1 MANRSPAPLRTVGTV
16 LRALLG
22 LSLLAALVV
31 GAPYLLLAVG
41 HQPTELSGGTKL
53 LTQQDDGSLFLV
65 VLTCIGWAAWAAFAF
80 SVLVELV
87 AVLRRRSAPRIRGLG
102 GMQSLASFLIGGIV
116 LLAPTAASAA
126 TVTPAVAAT
135 VTHTVGQGNGATHET
150 QAAAGTAKLRH
161 TVTSATESPWELAQ
175 TYLGSG
181 PRWKDIAAL
190 NPDIPELVA
199 GDQYLPQGAVLTL
212 PNDAR
217 LPVTTDTVSTTEAL
231 TGPTSTIHPQGDKK
245 KEATAS
251 YTVRAGDNLSSIA
264 DSELGDGDRWP
275 ELYEANKGSQQ
286 PYGHTFTDPD
296 RIYPGQELTLP
307 TGGQQPRPGTD
318 TDHPAAPRDTH
329 RATPDN
335 DRPAAPEKN
344 EHQEAQDKEDDA
356 SPAPDAQQQ
365 DREEQAELGAGAA
378 EARTAAPESTGSAAT
393 HREASTS
400 AEPET
405 GATSSA
411 SVPAEPTA
419 PTASAAS
426 AGEREAASSG
436 SRAGV
441 IGLAATGILAAGLV
455 GSLAYRRTMQQR
467 RRRRGHRIA
476 MPSGRSAETERAMRS
491 VDAGVE
497 LGLLAGA
504 LRTAALHLAQEG
516 RPLPEITT
524 VQLGARGVR
533 LHLADAVP
541 PVAPFT
547 AVPDHTGQWW
557 CPAGTRELLPAEELR
572 EVDPPFPALAVL
584 GEDEDGAIVL
594 VDLEHVGA
602 LHLTGTGRLALLR
615 TLALSLALTP
625 LAEQIEIAVAG
636 EDTAPGLSMLDGNR
650 VTPYPDL
657 GDAVRVLEQ
666 HQAGQQQVLEGFGQ
680 EGSLSVARASEDLV
694 EELWPLVVLA
704 DLDTC
709 PDAERSQ
716 GRLWQVLE
724 APVRSAMA
732 IVTSS
737 TVAPDRD
744 GVWCVDTDAGEVTV
758 PGSGV
763 RVELV
768 TVTEEEYVDVLELGL
783 TADSPTDHPGPQPAA
798 TEPAAPAWTYY
809 EEEPEA
815 QPAVPSVS
823 YYDEEPART
832 EAGTAPAGV
841 SGLGEGVRGP
851 GLLVGLADLDDE
863 PGERPVGEGRS
874 VDQEPAP
881 VAPLGQRVA
890 AASSPGDVVPALVSA
905 SKVSVRLPQDDIPAQ
920 ASVDDV
926 CVDAEGES
934 SPLVC
939 VLGPVELKGARG
951 SVASNRR
958 TLALELTAWLA
969 LHPGATSHQLDEVI
983 APSGRVTRDTRNS
996 RMGGVRKWL
1005 GAANPADP
1013 TTLYLPH
1020 MNQQADKLYRLSGVR
1035 CDWAEFERLVQE
1047 SHRADGAD
1055 AQRLLRQALT
1065 LVRGRPFAGIPARRY
1080 TWAEP
1085 LCQDMVSAIVDAADD
1100 LADRCLKL
1108 GDARGALWA
1117 VARGLDAAREME
1129 CLWRHKFRALAMLGQ
1144 FDELAA
1150 EVRELDALVLDL
1162 GTAVEEATEELL
1174 QELESSH

>member
-1 MANRSPAPLRTVGTV
+1 MANRSPAPLRAVGTV

-31 GAPYLLLAVG
+31 GVPYLLLAVG
-41 HQPTELSGGTKL
+41 HQPAELSGGTEL

-80 SVLVELV
+80 SVLVEIV

-126 TVTPAVAAT
+126 TVAPAVAAT
-135 VTHTVGQGNGATHET
+135 ITHTAGQTGQPTGET
-150 QAAAGTAKLRH
+150 SAPHADTDTPKPRH

-212 PNDAR
+212 PDDAR
-217 LPVTTDTVSTTEAL
+217 LPAATDSVSTTDAS
-231 TGPTSTIHPQGDKK
+231 THPTSDIHAQGDKK

-251 YTVRAGDNLSSIA
+251 YTVRAGDSLSKIA

-275 ELYEANKGSQQ
+275 EIYKANKGSQQ

-296 RIYPGQELTLP
+296 RIYPGQELALP
-307 TGGQQPRPGTD
+307 TENQQPRPDPDTD
-318 TDHPAAPRDTH
+318 QPASPRDSHRAIPDNDHPAAP
-329 RATPDN
+329 
-335 DRPAAPEKN
+335 EKDD
-344 EHQEAQDKEDDA
+344 HQETQDDS

-365 DREEQAELGAGAA
+365 DREGQGELGAGAA
-378 EARTAAPESTGSAAT
+378 GAPTSAPEPAGSATAAPEPSASTQP
-393 HREASTS
+393 EAS
-400 AEPET
+400 
-405 GATSSA
+405 ATSSSA
-411 SVPAEPTA
+411 SAPAEPTA
-419 PTASAAS
+419 PAAS
-426 AGEREAASSG
+426 KTASSG

-455 GSLAYRRTMQQR
+455 GSLAYRRMMQQR

-476 MPSGRSAETERAMRS
+476 MPSGRSAETERALRS
-491 VDAGVE
+491 VDAGAE
-497 LGLLAGA
+497 LSLLADA
-504 LRTAALHLAQEG
+504 LRTAALHLAEEG

-541 PVAPFT
+541 PVAPFS
-547 AVPDHTGQWW
+547 AVPDQGEQWW

-572 EVDPPFPALAVL
+572 EVDPPFPALVVL

-602 LHLTGTGRLALLR
+602 LHLAGSGRLELLR

-650 VTPYPDL
+650 VTPCPDL
-657 GDAVRVLEQ
+657 GGAVRMLEQ
-666 HQAGQQQVLEGFGQ
+666 HQTGQQQVLEGFGQ
-680 EGSLSVARASEDLV
+680 EGSLSVARASDDVV

-709 PDAERSQ
+709 PDLEESRE
-716 GRLWQVLE
+716 RLWRVLE

-732 IVTSS
+732 VVTSS
-737 TVAPDRD
+737 TITPDRG
-744 GVWCVDTDAGEVTV
+744 GVWCVDTDAGELTV

-763 RVELV
+763 RVRLV
-768 TVTEEEYVDVLELGL
+768 AVTEEEYVDVLELGL
-783 TADSPTDHPGPQPAA
+783 TADSPTDHPGPQP
-798 TEPAAPAWTYY
+798 PAASEPQPTAPA
-809 EEEPEA
+809 
-815 QPAVPSVS
+815 VS
-823 YYDEEPART
+823 YYDEEPTST
-832 EAGTAPAGV
+832 EPAGT
-841 SGLGEGVRGP
+841 EGPSENAVVDAVRAP
-851 GLLVGLADLDDE
+851 GLLARLADLEDEPEERPADESRYVDDE
-863 PGERPVGEGRS
+863 PAAEALGR
-874 VDQEPAP
+874 
-881 VAPLGQRVA
+881 R
-890 AASSPGDVVPALVSA
+890 AASSPGDVLPALVSA
-905 SKVSVRLPQDDIPAQ
+905 SKVSVRLPHPVDASTSEGVEEDGSLPVQ
-920 ASVDDV
+920 ASVD
-926 CVDAEGES
+926 EGDS

-939 VLGPVELKGARG
+939 VLGPVELKDARG

-969 LHPGATSHQLDEVI
+969 FHPGANSHQLDEVI

-996 RMGGVRKWL
+996 RIGDVRKWL
-1005 GAANPADP
+1005 GTNPTGTP
-1013 TTLYLPH
+1013 HLPH
-1020 MNQQADKLYRLSGVR
+1020 VNHQPDRLYRLDGVR
-1035 CDWAEFERLVQE
+1035 CDWIEFERLVHE
-1047 SHRADGAD
+1047 SYRADGAEP
-1055 AQRLLRQALT
+1055 QRLLRQALT

-1080 TWAEP
+1080 IWAEP
-1085 LCQDMVSAIVDAADD
+1085 LCQEMVSGIVDAADD
-1100 LADRCLKL
+1100 LADRCLNL

-1129 CLWRHKFRALAMLGQ
+1129 CLWRHRFRALAMLGQ
-1144 FDELAA
+1144 YEELESA
-1150 EVRELDALVLDL
+1150 VRELDALVLDL
-1162 GTAVEEATEELL
+1162 GTAVDEATEETLR
-1174 QELESSH
+1174 QLESARR